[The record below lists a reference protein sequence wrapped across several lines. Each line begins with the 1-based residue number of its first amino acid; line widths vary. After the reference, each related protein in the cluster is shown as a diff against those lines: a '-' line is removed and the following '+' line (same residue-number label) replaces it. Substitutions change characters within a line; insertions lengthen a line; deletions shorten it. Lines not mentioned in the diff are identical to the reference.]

1 MKIPHAFAIV
11 LLFHCGHAAAEP
23 FPGIAGDKSFVVW
36 AAPANLT
43 QRGGSALTLDNG
55 HFDGVVFGE
64 LAPSRWMAGSE
75 NWRRS
80 LREQDGVAAETV
92 DAKTFVQIA
101 VVYRGKEVSVFR
113 NGALLSRYEG
123 GAPVAF
129 GKDSAAI
136 LGLRHFDAMDGAC
149 FAGAIDDAR
158 IYGIALTLEQITALR
173 ANTASE
179 PPPVAWWNFEDGK
192 AADATGAFPP
202 ARLAGKARIEAGK
215 LILDGHGSYAVTPPT
230 AGPKPPTLGPDVS
243 EEFALHF
250 HLMHPGAASL
260 PGDPNAAFHLDGT
273 YHLHYILAHPWRGR
287 GSFSFVHVTSR
298 DLLHWTWQPT
308 KLQPA
313 FTGHGMFSGTGFL
326 TKDGRPAAIYHGEAS
341 GRNQLAI
348 ARDSAISAWE
358 RPYAIEVR
366 NADGSEAKMNHWD
379 PDCFLIGDMY
389 YAISGGP
396 NPPVFKSRDLKTWTL
411 IGDFVRSQPADVT
424 IGEDISC
431 PNFFPLGEKWML
443 LCISHPL
450 GCRYYI
456 GDWDAKAEQFVPQ
469 QHGRMNWPRAE
480 QPAWGLF
487 QRTDFFAPESVLT
500 PDGRR
505 VMWAWVTSAGPENKL
520 LNKTIQSLPRELS
533 LPLDGVLRIKPLR
546 ELEGQRGKLQ
556 TFADVKLALPVTGH
570 GDRVP
575 PTAAPRLQR
584 IAELPGDASE
594 IRITIP
600 RAEAARKMFGL
611 VLFSDGKGGGLPI
624 MLRPETGTLRVGGA
638 EAPFAVAALPDGEDV
653 ELRIFVDKYLVEV
666 FANDRQAVLAAHLDH
681 AGKRGLDAFTVG
693 APTTLERV
701 DIWPL
706 KPTNAG
712 FREAQRNR
720 VWEPQ
725 MK

>member
-1 MKIPHAFAIV
+1 MKFQAIAFSA
-11 LLFHCGHAAAEP
+11 LLCAHVPAAEP
-23 FPGIAGDKSFVVW
+23 FSGIAGDKTLVVW

-43 QRGGSALTLDNG
+43 QRGGSALTLDAG

-64 LAPSRWMAGSE
+64 LAPARWMAGSE

-80 LREQDGVAAETV
+80 LRAQDGVAAEMA

-101 VVYRGKEVSVFR
+101 IVYRGKEVSVFR
-113 NGALLSRYEG
+113 SGALLSRHEG

-129 GKDSAAI
+129 GKESAVV
-136 LGLRHFDAMDGAC
+136 LGLRHLEAMDGAC

-158 IYGIALTLEQITALR
+158 IYSAALTPEQIAALR
-173 ANTASE
+173 ANAASE
-179 PPPVAWWNFEDGK
+179 PRPVAWWNFENGK
-192 AADATGAFPP
+192 AEDAMGAFPP
-202 ARLAGKARIEAGK
+202 ARLAGKARVEAGK
-215 LILDGHGSYAVTPPT
+215 LLLDGDGSYAVTPPA
-230 AGPKPPTLGPDVS
+230 AGPKPPTFGPDVS
-243 EEFALHF
+243 EDVALHF

-287 GSFSFVHVTSR
+287 GSFSFVHVTSA
-298 DLLHWTWQPT
+298 DMLHWTWQPT

-348 ARDSAISAWE
+348 ARDRALSTWE
-358 RPYAIEVR
+358 KPSAIEVK
-366 NADGSEAKMNHWD
+366 NADGSEAKMQHWD
-379 PDCFLIGDMY
+379 PDCFLIGDTY
-389 YAISGGP
+389 YAISGGA

-456 GDWDAKAEQFVPQ
+456 GDWDAKAEQFVPT

-533 LPLDGVLRIKPLR
+533 LPRDGILRIKPLR
-546 ELEGQRGKLQ
+546 ELEGQRGTAQ
-556 TFADVKLALPVTGH
+556 TLAEVRLAHPVTGH

-575 PTAAPRLQR
+575 PTAAPHLQR
-584 IAELPGDASE
+584 IAEMPGDSAE

-611 VLFSDGKGGGLPI
+611 VLFSDGIGGGLPI
-624 MLRPETGTLRVGGA
+624 TLRPETGTLRVGGT
-638 EAPFAVAALPDGEDV
+638 EAPFAVASLPDGEDV
-653 ELRIFVDKYLVEV
+653 ELRVFVDKYLVEV

-681 AGKRGLDAFTVG
+681 AGKRSLDAFTVG
-693 APTTLERV
+693 APTTLQRV
-701 DIWPL
+701 EIWPL

-712 FREAQRNR
+712 FREAQKNR
-720 VWEPQ
+720 AWEPRT
-725 MK
+725 K